1 MRTFIGCDFS
11 INKPCFTV
19 YSNGKFKFFFF
30 PMSMNKKEE
39 ATYQEIE
46 DCICVNRDL
55 EPISPKKYST
65 SSLAAV
71 HIKRAV
77 ESVDVIMKTLNQEV
91 FSLPEFDP
99 KECYFSSE
107 GLSFGS
113 QGDATLNLATYKAI
127 LLQTLYQ
134 NTKIRNIYTYAPISI
149 KSTAG
154 CSKKESS
161 KDKKCMINAFINE
174 TALANSDFHLKLI
187 NGTLTK
193 AKNYYPGVDD
203 IVDSY
208 WCLKTMYIREKL
220 LGLPDFDIIEED

>member
-1 MRTFIGCDFS
+1 MKTFIGCDFS

-30 PMSMNKKEE
+30 PMSMSKKEE
-39 ATYQEIE
+39 TTYQEIE
-46 DCICVNRDL
+46 DCICINRDL
-55 EPISPKKYST
+55 EPISSKKYST
-65 SSLAAV
+65 SSLAV
-71 HIKRAV
+71 IHIKRAI
-77 ESVDVIMKTLNQEV
+77 ESVDTIMKTLNEEV

-127 LLQTLYQ
+127 LLETLYQ
-134 NTKIRNIYTYAPISI
+134 KTKIRNIYTYAPISI
-149 KSTAG
+149 KSIAG
-154 CSKKESS
+154 CSKKGAV
-161 KDKKCMINAFINE
+161 KDKKCMISAFMNE
-174 TALANSDFHLKLI
+174 SALANSDFQLKLI
-187 NGTLTK
+187 DGTLIK

-220 LGLPDFDIIEED
+220 LGLPEFDAIEE

>member
-1 MRTFIGCDFS
+1 MKTFIGCDFS

-30 PMSMNKKEE
+30 PMSINKKEE

-46 DCICVNRDL
+46 DCICVNRNL
-55 EPISPKKYST
+55 EPISSKKYST
-65 SSLAAV
+65 SSLAV
-71 HIKRAV
+71 IHIKRAI
-77 ESVDVIMKTLNQEV
+77 ESVDIIMKTLDEEV
-91 FSLPEFDP
+91 FSSPEFDP

-127 LLQTLYQ
+127 LLEALYQ
-134 NTKIRNIYTYAPISI
+134 KTKIRNIYTYAPISI
-149 KSTAG
+149 KSIAG
-154 CSKKESS
+154 CSKKGMV
-161 KDKKCMINAFINE
+161 KDKKCMISAFMNE
-174 TALANSDFHLKLI
+174 SALANSDFQLKLI
-187 NGTLTK
+187 DGTLIK

-220 LGLPDFDIIEED
+220 LGLPEFDTFEEE